1 MSRPR
6 WLNDDEQ
13 GAWRAFYAA
22 SRVLFDQL
30 DRELQRDSDMPH
42 TYYEI
47 LVVLSEV
54 PERELRMREL
64 AELTRSSPSRLSH
77 AVSRLEGR
85 GWVRRRECLDDKRGQ
100 FAMLTGEGMA
110 ALVEAA
116 PGHVE
121 GVRTHLFDRLTPQ
134 QVDQLRAICEAVV
147 DPLVPDH
154 PLLRRQGAGTSGER
168 KEGP

>member
-1 MSRPR
+1 VSEPR
-6 WLNDDEQ
+6 WLSDDEQ
-13 GAWRAFYAA
+13 RAWRAFYAA
-22 SRVLFDQL
+22 GRVLFDQL

-42 TYYEI
+42 AYYEL

-54 PERELRMREL
+54 PGRELRMREL

-77 AVSRLEGR
+77 AVARLEGR
-85 GWVRRRECLDDKRGQ
+85 GWIRRRDCPDDKRGQ

-110 ALVEAA
+110 ALIEAA

-134 QVDQLRAICEAVV
+134 QVDHLRAICEAVV
-147 DPLVPDH
+147 EPLAPDH
-154 PLLRRQGAGTSGER
+154 PLLRDRTG
-168 KEGP
+168 